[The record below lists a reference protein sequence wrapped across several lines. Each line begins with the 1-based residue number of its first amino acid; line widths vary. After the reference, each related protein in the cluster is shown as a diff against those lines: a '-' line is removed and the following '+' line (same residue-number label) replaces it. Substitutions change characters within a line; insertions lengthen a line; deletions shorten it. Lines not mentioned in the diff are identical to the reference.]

1 MLEIADYLLLV
12 KAQNRTLATM
22 RHMMER
28 GYFILFL
35 PDKTDFGK
43 ALPCGQW
50 ALCKHPTP
58 RDENGGVALFEH
70 YDSAYEAAQR
80 LVWVE
85 HDFQKVCGTIH
96 PLSSLTSLSRVLSP
110 AQVRELL

>member
-1 MLEIADYLLLV
+1 MSDILDYIQLV
-12 KAQNRTLATM
+12 KEQNRTLATM

-43 ALPCGQW
+43 PLPCGQW
-50 ALCKHPTP
+50 ALCKYPTP
-58 RDENGGVALFEH
+58 RDANTGVALFEH
-70 YDSAYEAAQR
+70 YDAAYEMAKR

-85 HDFQKVCGTIH
+85 HDFQKVCDIIH
-96 PLSSLTSLSRVLSP
+96 PLTSLSSLSRILSP
-110 AQVRELL
+110 AQVREL